1 MENPNKVIPASGAT
15 ALDEKSSPQ
24 VFDAE
29 TVGLSLREVGAD
41 VLRGE
46 TTDFLSRWFHSSF
59 SDADLVIWT
68 DGQQRIIKYQL
79 CFFGQVVEWNP
90 IHGTRTGYIFEE
102 EVSGEEVPGL
112 EVSESV
118 RYDRDAQDSV
128 VVQASEILSFVAELS
143 DDDRYKLIFNLR
155 ESPRLHKRARERAL
169 QAWAPR
175 IDEIVSNQPASL
187 WRRLKKW
194 VLGD

>member
-1 MENPNKVIPASGAT
+1 MEKPNDGTLSTGAT
-15 ALDEKSSPQ
+15 ALDEKSALQ

-41 VLRGE
+41 VLIGE
-46 TTDFLSRWFHSSF
+46 TTDFLSRWYHSSF

-68 DGQQRIIKYQL
+68 DGQQRIIKYQI

-90 IHGTRTGYIFEE
+90 IHGTRTGYILEE
-102 EVSGEEVPGL
+102 EVGGEGPTP

-118 RYDRDAQDSV
+118 RYDRELQEHV
-128 VVQASEILSFVAELS
+128 VCQASDILSFVPELKE
-143 DDDRYKLIFNLR
+143 DERYKLIFNLR

-169 QAWAPR
+169 RAWAPK
-175 IDEIVSNQPASL
+175 IDEIVSDHAPSF
-187 WRRLKKW
+187 WKRLKSW

>member
-1 MENPNKVIPASGAT
+1 MEKPNGVVPAIGAT
-15 ALDEKSSPQ
+15 ALDEQSSLQ

-41 VLRGE
+41 VLIGE
-46 TTDFLSRWFHSSF
+46 TTDFLSRWFHSSY

-68 DGQQRIIKYQL
+68 DGQQRIIKFQL

-102 EVSGEEVPGL
+102 EVSGQEIPGL
-112 EVSESV
+112 EVAESV
-118 RYDRDAQDSV
+118 RYDRDLQDNV
-128 VVQASEILSFVAELS
+128 VAQASDILSFVPELK
-143 DDDRYKLIFNLR
+143 DEDRYKLIFNLR

-169 QAWAPR
+169 QAWAPK
-175 IDEIVSNQPASL
+175 IDEIVSNQPASV
-187 WRRLKKW
+187 WKRLKSW
-194 VLGD
+194 VLGE

>member
-1 MENPNKVIPASGAT
+1 MENANRVNRTDGVT
-15 ALDEKSSPQ
+15 ENDEVSVPQ

-29 TVGLSLREVGAD
+29 TVGQSLREVGAD

-46 TTDFLSRWFHSSF
+46 TTDFLSRWFHSSY

-90 IHGTRTGYIFEE
+90 IHGTRTGCIFEE
-102 EVSGEEVPGL
+102 EVSDSEIPGL
-112 EVSESV
+112 EVSEMI
-118 RYDRDAQDSV
+118 RYDRELQENV
-128 VVQASEILSFVAELS
+128 VSQASEILAYVSEINE
-143 DDDRYKLIFNLR
+143 DDRSRLIFNLR

-169 QAWAPR
+169 KVWAPK
-175 IDEIVSNQPASL
+175 IDEIVSDHPPGF
-187 WRRLKKW
+187 WKRLKSW
-194 VLGD
+194 VLG